1 VAPIIEVVDVSKA
14 FKRQTV
20 PTKSLK
26 ERAIDFGRTKPVTFN
41 ALEHV
46 DLEVAEGETV
56 GLLGHNGS
64 GKSTLLKCIAGTIRP
79 SEGHIRVHGRIAA
92 MLELGAG
99 FHPDLTGRENVYL
112 NAAILGIPKNHVDQV
127 FDDIVEFAELEDFIE
142 QQVKHYSSGMYARLG
157 FAVAVNLEPDVL
169 LVDEVLSVGDEN
181 FQRKCLERIRR
192 FQQEGRS
199 IVFVTHAPDQ
209 MTQMCDRALVLEHGK
224 PLFTGDA
231 RQAANVY
238 RRALHLRAEERTA
251 ELEAREAATRRH
263 AGIEDVPKRAEL
275 KIVSASAENQDGSN
289 QMAPGDTAILRC
301 RYRTSEPLLSVRM
314 RVVITDHDGVQL
326 LNASTF
332 DLTGADVLHLDGDG
346 EVRFLLHDLPLLDG
360 AYRVGFVFQD
370 PSETFQYDDDLNA
383 ADFTIYSG
391 KPLIGRVDFRT
402 TVEHESTGTVEQVE
416 EAPA

>member
-1 VAPIIEVVDVSKA
+1 MAPIIEVVDVSKA

-41 ALEHV
+41 ALEGV
-46 DLEVAEGETV
+46 SLEVAEGETV

-79 SEGHIRVHGRIAA
+79 TEGHIRVHGRIAA

-112 NAAILGIPKNHVDQV
+112 NAAILGIPKSHVDQV

-181 FQRKCLERIRR
+181 FQRKCLERVRR
-192 FQQEGRS
+192 FQTEGRS

-209 MTQMCDRALVLEHGK
+209 MTQLCDRALVLEHGK

-238 RRALHLRAEERTA
+238 RRALHLRAEERA
-251 ELEAREAATRRH
+251 ADLEAAEAATRRS
-263 AGIEDVPKRAEL
+263 AGIENVPKRAEL
-275 KIVSASAENQDGSN
+275 KIVGATALNQDGSN
-289 QMAPGDTAILRC
+289 QMAPGDTAILSC
-301 RYRTSEPLLSVRM
+301 RYRTDSPLLSVRM
-314 RVVITDHDGVQL
+314 RVVLTDHDGVSL
-326 LNASTF
+326 LNASTY
-332 DLTGADVLHLDGDG
+332 DLTGADVHHLDGEG
-346 EVRFLLHDLPLLDG
+346 EVRFLIHDLPLLDG

-383 ADFTIYSG
+383 ADFTIFSG

-402 TVEHESTGTVEQVE
+402 SVEHVGAEVGS
-416 EAPA
+416 

>member
-1 VAPIIEVVDVSKA
+1 MAPVIEVVGVSKT
-14 FKRQTV
+14 FKRQTT

-26 ERAIDFGRTKPVTFN
+26 ERVIEIGRGQAETFH
-41 ALEHV
+41 ALQGI
-46 DLEVAEGETV
+46 DLEVQSGETV

-79 SEGHIRVHGRIAA
+79 TTGHIRVHGRIAA

-99 FHPDLTGRENVYL
+99 FHPDLTGRENIYL

-127 FDDIVEFAELEDFIE
+127 FDDIVEFAELEQFIE
-142 QQVKHYSSGMYARLG
+142 AQVKHYSSGMYARLG

-181 FQRKCLERIRR
+181 FQRKCLERIRA
-192 FQQEGRS
+192 FQAEGRS

-209 MTQMCDRALVLEHGK
+209 MTQMCDRALVLEQGTA
-224 PLFTGDA
+224 LFTGDA
-231 RQAANVY
+231 REAANVY
-238 RRALHLRAEERTA
+238 RRALHLRAEERAA
-251 ELEAREAATRRH
+251 ELAAAEAATRRH

-275 KIVSASAENQDGSN
+275 KITGASAANQDGSN
-289 QMAPGDTAILRC
+289 TMAPGDTAVLCC
-301 RYRTSEPLLSVRM
+301 RYRTDTPLLWVRM
-314 RVVITDHDGVQL
+314 RVVITDHDGVQM

-332 DLTGADVLHLDGDG
+332 DLTGEDVAHLQGEG
-346 EVRFLLHDLPLLDG
+346 EVRFLIHDLPLLDG

-383 ADFTIYSG
+383 ADFTVFSG
-391 KPLIGRVDFRT
+391 KPLIGRVDFKT
-402 TVEHESTGTVEQVE
+402 SVEHDRI
-416 EAPA
+416 EAPS

>member
-1 VAPIIEVVDVSKA
+1 MAPIIEVVGVSKT

-20 PTKSLK
+20 PTKSIK
-26 ERAIDFGRTKPVTFN
+26 ERVIEIGRAQAETFH
-41 ALEHV
+41 ALQGI
-46 DLEVAEGETV
+46 DLEVEAGETV

-99 FHPDLTGRENVYL
+99 FHPDLTGRENIYL
-112 NAAILGIPKNHVDQV
+112 NAAILGIPKSHVDHV
-127 FDDIVEFAELEDFIE
+127 FEDIVEFAELEDFIE

-192 FQQEGRS
+192 FQAEGRS

-209 MTQMCDRALVLEHGK
+209 MTQMCDRALVLESGQ

-231 RQAANVY
+231 REAANVY
-238 RRALHLRAEERTA
+238 RRALHLRAEERVA
-251 ELEAREAATRRH
+251 HLAAADAATRRH

-275 KIVSASAENQDGSN
+275 KIIGASAENQDGSN
-289 QMAPGDTAILRC
+289 TMAPGDTVVLRC
-301 RYRTSEPLLSVRM
+301 RYRTDTPLLWVRM
-314 RVVITDHDGVQL
+314 RVVITDHDGVQI

-332 DLTGADVLHLDGDG
+332 DLTGEDVAHLQGEG
-346 EVRFLLHDLPLLDG
+346 EVRFLIHDLPLLDG

-383 ADFTIYSG
+383 ADFTIFSG
-391 KPLIGRVDFRT
+391 KPLIGRVDLRIV
-402 TVEHESTGTVEQVE
+402 VEHDRE
-416 EAPA
+416 EAAAP

>member
-1 VAPIIEVVDVSKA
+1 VAPIIEVVGVSKT
-14 FKRQTV
+14 FKRTAA
-20 PTKSLK
+20 PAKSLK
-26 ERAIDFGRTKPVTFN
+26 EKVVEAGRHPASTFH
-41 ALEHV
+41 ALQGI
-46 DLEVAEGETV
+46 DLEVETGETV

-79 SEGHIRVHGRIAA
+79 TEGHIRVHGRIAA

-99 FHPDLTGRENVYL
+99 FHPDLTGRENIYL

-127 FDDIVEFAELEDFIE
+127 FEDIVEFAELEDFIE

-181 FQRKCLERIRR
+181 FQRKCLERIRA
-192 FQQEGRS
+192 FQAEGRS

-209 MTQMCDRALVLEHGK
+209 MTQMCDRALVLEQGK

-231 RQAANVY
+231 REAANVY
-238 RRALHLRAEERTA
+238 RRALHLRAEER
-251 ELEAREAATRRH
+251 AAVLAAADAAARRH

-275 KIVSASAENQDGSN
+275 KIVGASAENQDGAN
-289 QMAPGDTAILRC
+289 TMAPGDTAILRC
-301 RYRTSEPLLSVRM
+301 RYRTDTPLLWVRM

-332 DLTGADVLHLDGDG
+332 DLTGEDVAHLQGEG
-346 EVRFLLHDLPLLDG
+346 EVRFLIHDLPLMDG

-402 TVEHESTGTVEQVE
+402 TVEHDRT